1 MIKAIFVAKQSNQGQ
16 IELDAVK
23 VDAGKG
29 IVGDRY
35 YGKKGDDGPNITF
48 VESEAIANYN
58 QNFAQQIQLADTRRN
73 VVTQGIALNE
83 LVGKRFRIGD
93 AEFYGVELCEPC
105 ALLGR
110 RLANDEMSAAQV
122 VKAWLHKGGL
132 RADVICS
139 GVVRVGMSFERLD

>member
-1 MIKAIFVAKQSNQGQ
+1 MIQAIFVAKKAKQAQ
-16 IELDAVK
+16 IEIEAVK

-35 YGKKGDDGPNITF
+35 YGKKGNDGPNITF
-48 VESEAIANYN
+48 VALEEIHAFNE
-58 QNFAQQIQLADTRRN
+58 NFEQRITLSDTRRN
-73 VVTQGIALNE
+73 VVTYGVSLND

-105 ALLGR
+105 ALLGK
-110 RLANDEMSAAQV
+110 RLATEEMSAAQV

-132 RADVICS
+132 RADVVRS
-139 GVVRVGMSFERLD
+139 GVLRVGMPIEQLD

>member
-1 MIKAIFVAKQSNQGQ
+1 MIQGIFVAKKAKQAQ
-16 IELDAVK
+16 IEIEAVK

-35 YGKKGDDGPNITF
+35 YGKKGNDGPNITF
-48 VESEAIANYN
+48 VALEEIHAFNE
-58 QNFAQQIQLADTRRN
+58 NFEQRITLSDTRRN
-73 VVTQGIALNE
+73 VVTYGVSLND

-105 ALLGR
+105 ALLGK
-110 RLANDEMSAAQV
+110 RLATEEMSAAQV

-132 RADVICS
+132 RADVVRS
-139 GVVRVGMSFERLD
+139 GVLRVGMPIEQLD

>member
-1 MIKAIFVAKQSNQGQ
+1 MIQAIFVAKKAKQAQMT
-16 IELDAVK
+16 IEAVK

-35 YGKKGDDGPNITF
+35 YGKKGNDGPNITF
-48 VESEAIANYN
+48 VAQEEIHAFN
-58 QNFAQQIQLADTRRN
+58 QHFEQQITLSDTRRN
-73 VVTQGIALNE
+73 VVTHGVSLND

-105 ALLGR
+105 SLLGR
-110 RLANDEMSAAQV
+110 RLANDNISAAQV

-132 RADVICS
+132 RADVIRS
-139 GVVRVGMSFERLD
+139 GVLRVGTPVELLD